1 MRRRPCPVTG
11 RARLGAAMR
20 LVRAPAAL
28 TVPGDILAG
37 IVSSGAR
44 LRPRAALGVASSVC
58 LYWAG
63 MALNDWA
70 DREIDAV
77 ERPERPIPSGTV
89 SPGAAFALATG
100 LTATGIGLS
109 VAAGGRRG
117 LVSAV
122 ALSTAIW
129 SYDLLF
135 KSTAAGPVVMGA
147 ARGIDVL
154 SGTVAGGGTLRSA
167 LPSAGIVALHTGLI
181 TRLSREE
188 VTPGPG
194 VATAAALGIG
204 GSAGVAVAVAAPS
217 SGVRRL
223 DRGASAFLAAAYLA
237 SFAPQLAAASHAP
250 SARRVQRAVGA
261 GIHALLPLQAGLVA
275 RSGSPALALLIAAA
289 HPLARSLGR
298 RITPT

>member
-1 MRRRPCPVTG
+1 MTG
-11 RARLGAAMR
+11 RARLGAAVR

-28 TVPGDILAG
+28 TVPGDVLAG
-37 IVSSGAR
+37 MLSSGAR
-44 LRPRAALGVASSVC
+44 LRPRAALAVASSVC

-109 VAAGGRRG
+109 AAAGGRRG
-117 LVSAV
+117 LVPAA

-135 KSTAAGPVVMGA
+135 KSTPAGPAVMGA

-154 SGTVAGGGTLRSA
+154 SGAVAGGGTLTSA

-181 TRLSREE
+181 TMLSRDE

-194 VATAAALGIG
+194 AATAAALGIG
-204 GSAGVAVAVAAPS
+204 GSAGVALAVAAPS
-217 SGVRRL
+217 PGVRCL
-223 DRGASAFLAAAYLA
+223 DRSASASLAAAYLA
-237 SFAPQLAAASHAP
+237 SFVPPLAAVSRGP
-250 SARRVQRAVGA
+250 SARRVQLAVGA

-275 RSGSPALALLIAAA
+275 RSGSPVLALLIAAA

-298 RITPT
+298 RIAPT